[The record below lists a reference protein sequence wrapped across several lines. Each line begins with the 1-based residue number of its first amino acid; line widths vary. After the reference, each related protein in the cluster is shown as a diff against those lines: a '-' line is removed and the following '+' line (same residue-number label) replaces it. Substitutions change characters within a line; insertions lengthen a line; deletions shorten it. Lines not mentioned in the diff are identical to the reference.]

1 MTGGCTV
8 AFQNTQLF
16 LQKEVHQMLTVN
28 TTTLNLVETWL
39 DSDAEHVRVNVNF
52 PLNRAAGTEGGAV
65 VYFEIEPGHRL
76 GRHTDSP
83 EEILYIV
90 AGTAEAEVGDERGVV
105 TAGDLAVIPA
115 MVPHAVRNIG
125 DGTLKVI
132 GFFSEPDVTSTFD
145 EPVQPIGQSVV
156 TMEPVP
162 AAA

>member
-8 AFQNTQLF
+8 AFQNTQLYP
-16 LQKEVHQMLTVN
+16 QKEVRQMLTVN

-125 DGTLKVI
+125 NDTLKVV

-145 EPVQPIGQSVV
+145 EPVQPIGESVV
-156 TMEPVP
+156 TMEPIPV
-162 AAA
+162 AA